1 MNNKQLTL
9 FCSALLVS
17 TSSFAQSIKFTNGN
31 TLNVELVYQ
40 TDKTVTFFDSILGEQ
55 TVDKDKISNL
65 QTLNLKSLKKL
76 TESELDNYKKVKLA
90 EEKIIYAKDKASIAE
105 AKLLAAKESVDQA
118 TATNRANA
126 EEKLILAGQNFTTAT
141 EELKTAENEL
151 KVTKDIIV
159 AEAKLSEAKSKV
171 DLAKAKVAQVGEK
184 SIAEELGIFDTDAV
198 TEEAEENVN
207 SAEQQVVVAEDNL
220 KLAKGEKPD
229 IGFMGTGW
237 FRGWDSSFDLGMNGS
252 SGPSENF
259 NFRAGFAAG
268 HEDNEGKWDFK
279 SYYLTN
285 SQDSKS
291 TANKANASL
300 LKDWFFKDTNWF
312 ASASVI
318 YDWDENRDW
327 RHRVQFSVG
336 PGYQFIK
343 NDVWELSGR
352 MGGTGVFEFGGNQAI
367 LGTDPVIY
375 ETRNSTQN
383 FEVMA
388 GADLLWNISEGQV
401 FTLSNYAYSRVTD
414 GGDIRNVTN
423 ITWQH
428 DLDFF
433 KGLAIK
439 FNIHNEY
446 DMTQVEEKNKNDL
459 QYGVALGLGF

>member
-207 SAEQQVVVAEDNL
+207 SAEQQVVVAYQAL
-220 KLAKGEKPD
+220 IQLA
-229 IGFMGTGW
+229 F
-237 FRGWDSSFDLGMNGS
+237 SSF
-252 SGPSENF
+252 
-259 NFRAGFAAG
+259 
-268 HEDNEGKWDFK
+268 
-279 SYYLTN
+279 
-285 SQDSKS
+285 
-291 TANKANASL
+291 
-300 LKDWFFKDTNWF
+300 
-312 ASASVI
+312 
-318 YDWDENRDW
+318 
-327 RHRVQFSVG
+327 
-336 PGYQFIK
+336 
-343 NDVWELSGR
+343 
-352 MGGTGVFEFGGNQAI
+352 
-367 LGTDPVIY
+367 
-375 ETRNSTQN
+375 
-383 FEVMA
+383 
-388 GADLLWNISEGQV
+388 
-401 FTLSNYAYSRVTD
+401 
-414 GGDIRNVTN
+414 
-423 ITWQH
+423 
-428 DLDFF
+428 
-433 KGLAIK
+433 
-439 FNIHNEY
+439 
-446 DMTQVEEKNKNDL
+446 
-459 QYGVALGLGF
+459 

>member
-184 SIAEELGIFDTDAV
+184 S
-198 TEEAEENVN
+198 
-207 SAEQQVVVAEDNL
+207 
-220 KLAKGEKPD
+220 
-229 IGFMGTGW
+229 
-237 FRGWDSSFDLGMNGS
+237 
-252 SGPSENF
+252 
-259 NFRAGFAAG
+259 
-268 HEDNEGKWDFK
+268 
-279 SYYLTN
+279 
-285 SQDSKS
+285 
-291 TANKANASL
+291 
-300 LKDWFFKDTNWF
+300 
-312 ASASVI
+312 
-318 YDWDENRDW
+318 
-327 RHRVQFSVG
+327 
-336 PGYQFIK
+336 
-343 NDVWELSGR
+343 
-352 MGGTGVFEFGGNQAI
+352 
-367 LGTDPVIY
+367 
-375 ETRNSTQN
+375 
-383 FEVMA
+383 
-388 GADLLWNISEGQV
+388 
-401 FTLSNYAYSRVTD
+401 
-414 GGDIRNVTN
+414 
-423 ITWQH
+423 
-428 DLDFF
+428 
-433 KGLAIK
+433 
-439 FNIHNEY
+439 
-446 DMTQVEEKNKNDL
+446 
-459 QYGVALGLGF
+459 